1 MTNGNEHEISDY
13 YGFHYTYMRDQEL
26 TRVTAQGPPAL
37 TYDLAYDALGR
48 CVKRAINNTTTT
60 YYIYDGDKP
69 ILEYNVNNALVNK
82 QVGVSHQILTGL
94 RHGFKK

>member
-1 MTNGNEHEISDY
+1 VTNGNEHEISGY

-48 CVKRAINNTTTT
+48 CVKRTINNTTTT
-60 YYIYDGDKP
+60 YYILRRRQAHSG
-69 ILEYNVNNALVNK
+69 IQRK
-82 QVGVSHQILTGL
+82 QCT
-94 RHGFKK
+94 R